1 MSHRLIK
8 SEPYKYSRTQF
19 LKDGTTTRDGVRNY
33 QARNNLNAMRVWDQ
47 CFWYHSNEGKEI
59 VGIATVS
66 KEAYP
71 DPTSDNPT
79 RVCVEVVPHHTF
91 THPVTLEYIKNDPKL
106 ADMMLLRQQR
116 LSVSPVSEEEFEYIQ
131 NLWK

>member
-1 MSHRLIK
+1 L
-8 SEPYKYSRTQF
+8 
-19 LKDGTTTRDGVRNY
+19 
-33 QARNNLNAMRVWDQ
+33 
-47 CFWYHSNEGKEI
+47 WYHSNEGKEI

-71 DPTSDNPT
+71 DATSDNPK
-79 RVCVEVVPHHTF
+79 RVCVDVVPYHTF
-91 THPVTLEYIKNDPKL
+91 SNPITLEYIKTDPKL

-131 NLWK
+131 NL